1 MDSKSWHLDTI
12 LIGERYE
19 GSGHLREVS
28 NRKDLVEIGDRV
40 WLENDIFDI
49 DRPLTIQLMMRRGH
63 IALTDVSV
71 DLSLHKNST
80 NLYLPLSWDENE
92 LTWAVRAIQNQAR

>member
-1 MDSKSWHLDTI
+1 MI
-12 LIGERYE
+12 
-19 GSGHLREVS
+19 EVS
-28 NRKDLVEIGDRV
+28 NRKDLVEIGDKV
-40 WLENDIFDI
+40 WFENDVLDI
-49 DRPLTIQLMMRRGH
+49 DRPLTIQFMMRRGH